1 MLTTSSSSAYGE
13 FECTHDCTDIT
24 SASFLSKVGKKSD
37 VLLRISTVGPERGSA
52 DTARDVH
59 GWGMKIYTD
68 EGNQDFVCNN
78 IVRRWNSIGAKISKL
93 ANEVRPACLLRP
105 GSDQVSLRESLS

>member
-1 MLTTSSSSAYGE
+1 MIFSLLLVLSTPKPLGKPIHSLEYTIQSNHKQQLTFAFNLNSAYGE
-13 FECTHDCTDIT
+13 FECTHDCSDIT
-24 SASFLSKVGKKSD
+24 SASFLNTVGKKSD

-52 DTARDVH
+52 DTTRDVH

-78 IVRRWNSIGAKISKL
+78 IVS
-93 ANEVRPACLLRP
+93 
-105 GSDQVSLRESLS
+105 

>member
-1 MLTTSSSSAYGE
+1 MPKLLGKPPLALHNDKEIDSNALINSAYGE

-24 SASFLSKVGKKSD
+24 SASFLSNVGKKSD

-52 DTARDVH
+52 DTTRDVH

-78 IVRRWNSIGAKISKL
+78 IVRRCSYDAWCRA
-93 ANEVRPACLLRP
+93 
-105 GSDQVSLRESLS
+105 